1 VGVVLVA
8 LWVSGALAGAQGA
21 TGDLRGSVREQA
33 GAPLAGVTVV
43 VTHRASGVR
52 RTVASGA
59 DGLFTISAL
68 PAGVYDIVATLQGF
82 AEQRQEGVG
91 IESGEMF
98 VSRMEMRKA
107 PLAETISLTGTA
119 FDLEPMRTTPSS
131 TMGEREIVLLPN
143 PSRDPLDLLRLTPFL
158 TRDST
163 GRWSALGLP
172 GSSVGL
178 LVDGGDNR
186 SPVSGRP
193 VALRLPQR
201 GGYQFNAFTIQ
212 ELHVTSGAPPAEFGH
227 AASAFAGLL
236 TRSGSSL
243 FTGQLFERYRDGA
256 LTASTP
262 ADRTLGRQHAP
273 VHANQFGATFGGPI
287 VASRSVFFA
296 AYDGLRE
303 RTDNPVVLALPD
315 ISNAAAGAG
324 AARLQAASAPW
335 PVTRIQDVALLRL
348 DNRLGN
354 SQRLSVRYNHHN
366 LRGDGLE
373 QQGTR
378 ISRDATGSS
387 RLESRSLAVS
397 LGTTAGGRFFNDLQ
411 LFHLRD
417 RDSGTTYGTAPQADV
432 RDAGAL
438 LLRVGGDAVNP
449 HETKLQR
456 WQAVNTLS
464 WEGGRHA
471 MKAGIDVSMNDVS
484 HQFGT
489 NAAGSYV
496 FDSLATFATGALQ
509 LPGES
514 YTQTF
519 VADGGSQVMTTPDS
533 HEYAAFVQDTWRL
546 SDTVTLNAGVRYD
559 VQAFD
564 SGPSLSSAIAAIGP
578 GLATIPRTDTNNVA
592 PRVGFAWT
600 PSSRYLVRAAY
611 GITYGHTPLLLAAS
625 TQAYGSGALQ
635 TITVTSSDPTPAYP
649 GVLPSLPAGAAG
661 LPLAVAF
668 ARDFDQPQ
676 VQQASAGFEWEW
688 MPRTSVSVTY
698 QHATGRSLPQAVE
711 RNVGDAVSATFVD
724 AGSGTPWTTS
734 LFTPGPFVSN
744 SRVIVLESTGRS
756 TYDGVTIELH
766 RGLSQGSHY
775 RLAYTLG
782 KATDT
787 GPVTTL
793 DPETADDRLVT
804 TGGTSLVRA
813 AALND
818 RRHRFVA
825 DVIYFTDGMA
835 ERQSGVIRA
844 ILNDWRL
851 AAVYSLQTGLPYTA
865 YVASDLNG
873 DGNRFNDIA
882 PGTTRSQFRRSKEGR
897 LDARLARDIA
907 IKRVTITP
915 SVDLFNVFNAAHDRS
930 IDDLLYTVSGSTL
943 FRNLRFQQTFD
954 PTDARAAQ
962 LGLTVTF

>member
-1 VGVVLVA
+1 MLAA
-8 LWVSGALAGAQGA
+8 LWITVPQAGAQGA
-21 TGDLRGSVREQA
+21 TGDVRGSVRAQA

-43 VTHRASGVR
+43 LTNRASGVK
-52 RTVASGA
+52 RTVTSST
-59 DGLFTISAL
+59 DGLFTVSAL

-82 AEQRQEGVG
+82 AEQRQDGVE

-98 VSRMEMRKA
+98 VSRMELRKA
-107 PLAETISLTGTA
+107 PLPETISLTGTA
-119 FDLEPMRTTPSS
+119 FDLEPMRTAPSS
-131 TMGEREIVLLPN
+131 TIGEREILLLPN
-143 PSRDPLDLLRLTPFL
+143 PSRDPLDLLRLSPWL
-158 TRDST
+158 TQDGT
-163 GRWSALGLP
+163 GGTWSALGLP
-172 GSSVGL
+172 GAFVGL
-178 LVDGGDNR
+178 SVDGGDNQ

-193 VALRLPQR
+193 IALRVPQR
-201 GGYQFNAFTIQ
+201 GSYQFSEFTVQ

-227 AASAFAGLL
+227 AASAFPGLL

-262 ADRTLGRQHAP
+262 ADETLGREQAP

-287 VASRSVFFA
+287 VANRSVFFA

-303 RTDNPVVLALPD
+303 RTDNPVVLELPD
-315 ISNAAAGAG
+315 ISNAWASAG
-324 AARLQAASAPW
+324 AAQLQAASAPW
-335 PVTRIQDVALLRL
+335 PVTRTQDVALLRL

-417 RDSGTTYGTAPQADV
+417 RDSGTSYGTAPQADV
-432 RDAGAL
+432 REGGAL
-438 LLRVGGDAVNP
+438 LLRVGSNAVNP

-456 WQAVNTLS
+456 WQAIDTVS

-471 MKAGIDVSMNDVS
+471 MKAGIDVSLNDVS

-496 FDSLATFATGALQ
+496 FDSLATFGAGAVQ

-519 VADGGSQVMTTPDS
+519 VTDGGSQVTTTPDS

-546 SDTVTLNAGVRYD
+546 ADTVTLNAGVRYD
-559 VQAFD
+559 VQAFA
-564 SGPSLSSAIAAIGP
+564 SGPALSSTMGADAA
-578 GLATIPRTDTNNVA
+578 GLATTPRTDTNNVA
-592 PRVGFAWT
+592 PRIGFAWT

-611 GITYGHTPLLLAAS
+611 GITYGRTPLLLAAS

-635 TITVTSSDPTPAYP
+635 TISLTSGDATPTYPAI
-649 GVLPSLPAGAAG
+649 LPALPAGAAG

-668 ARDFDQPQ
+668 SRDFDQPQ
-676 VQQASAGFEWEW
+676 IQHASAGFEWEW
-688 MPRTSVSVTY
+688 MPRTSVAVTY
-698 QHATGRSLPQAVE
+698 QHASGRSLPQAVE
-711 RNVGDAVSATFVD
+711 RNVGDAVTATFTE
-724 AGSGTPWTTS
+724 AGTGTPLTGS
-734 LFTPGPFVSN
+734 VFTAGPFASN

-766 RGLSQGSHY
+766 RGLSQGTHY
-775 RLAYTLG
+775 RLAYTFG

-787 GPVTTL
+787 GPITTM

-804 TGGTSLVRA
+804 TVGTTLVRA
-813 AALND
+813 PALND
-818 RRHRFVA
+818 QRHRFVA
-825 DVIYFTDGMA
+825 DFIYFTDGMA
-835 ERQSGVIRA
+835 ERQSGVMRG
-844 ILNDWRL
+844 ILNDWRI

-882 PGTTRSQFRRSKEGR
+882 PGTTRSQFRRGKEGR

-907 IKRVTITP
+907 IKRITITP

-930 IDDLLYTVSGSTL
+930 VDDLLYTVSGSVL
-943 FRNLRFQQTFD
+943 FRNPQFQRTFD